1 MSNIWSLLQGA
12 LVSTYFSYRIRIN
25 PPRWTLMLQQHD
37 ANIQRVSLASDYN
50 HSEFDVF
57 VVVGATNAIIV
68 SRSMQRR
75 NVAEPASARARNML
89 HCSAGRCEW
98 HERHLGGRRWL
109 RWGRW
114 AVEVLRL
121 RAAETVGSRQKH
133 ESELAESIMERARQ
147 HMSYEMSAN
156 TDHPPT
162 ARCGAVQP
170 FRLTIHICAVTWDIW
185 DRSSSSSARIGCV
198 RVCGQALRVQWRN

>member
-1 MSNIWSLLQGA
+1 MMPIW
-12 LVSTYFSYRIRIN
+12 I
-25 PPRWTLMLQQHD
+25 HD
-37 ANIQRVSLASDYN
+37 RTPFVQRVSLASDYN

-98 HERHLGGRRWL
+98 YELRLRL

-156 TDHPPT
+156 TDHPPNRSV
-162 ARCGAVQP
+162 RCRAAIPTDYTYMRGHLRHMGSKFKFKCSHWLRTCLRSGA
-170 FRLTIHICAVTWDIW
+170 
-185 DRSSSSSARIGCV
+185 SSSMAQLIG
-198 RVCGQALRVQWRN
+198 RDRFG